1 MKILLILSLLTSI
14 CNAQTYTEEQMQKKT
29 IVAVAKFYGVD
40 ALGEEV
46 FRRIQKEILPK
57 QYEKYIPFFGT
68 MYSVIVDKRITYKME
83 F

>member
-29 IVAVAKFYGVD
+29 IDAVAKFYGVD

>member
-1 MKILLILSLLTSI
+1 MKILLILSLLTSV
-14 CNAQTYTEEQMQKKT
+14 CNAQTYTEEQMQRKT
-29 IVAVAKFYGVD
+29 IDAVAKFYGVD
-40 ALGEEV
+40 ALGEEA